1 MSLDRYGWGPFF
13 QRQLSGTPSAEIGR
27 VRLATVRK
35 AHVYAADRTVAV
47 SLPRNV
53 GAAAVGDWLLFDPKK
68 RIARKVLA
76 RRNALARNRPGHAAK
91 RQVLA
96 ANIDAALIVA
106 ALDREL
112 RPRQIERY
120 LTSVLASGAAPVIV
134 LNKADACP
142 TSEKAARMLRKAD
155 SRYPV
160 IITSATTGQGMGAL
174 EALLP
179 RCGTTALAG
188 PSGAGKSSL
197 VNALLQS
204 DHLAVGSVRSQDSRG
219 KHTTARRELVVHPN
233 GCLLMDIPGIREL
246 YPWSSPEI
254 VDEVFPEISGLGQN
268 CYYRDCR
275 HHNEPGCSIRA
286 AEQEGTIDPDRLA
299 SFLEL
304 RQEQEDL
311 QRSVGERRSGAA

>member
-13 QRQLSGTPSAEIGR
+13 QQQMPELSLAEVGR

-35 AHVYAADRTVAV
+35 AQVYTADQTVPV

-53 GAAAVGDWLLFDPKK
+53 GTAVVGDWLLFDPKK
-68 RIARKVLA
+68 RIARKILA
-76 RRNALARNRPGHAAK
+76 RQNCLARNRPGHAAK

-96 ANIDAALIVA
+96 ANIDSAVIVA

-120 LTSVLASGAAPVIV
+120 LTSVLASGATPLIV
-134 LNKADACP
+134 LNKADQCP
-142 TSEKAARMLRKAD
+142 ASEEVARMLRKAD
-155 SRYPV
+155 PRYPV
-160 IITSATTGQGMGAL
+160 FTVSATTGQGVSAL
-174 EALLP
+174 EEQLP
-179 RCGTTALAG
+179 QSGTIALAG

-197 VNALLQS
+197 INALLRS
-204 DHLAVGSVRSQDSRG
+204 DLLKVGSVRSRDNRG
-219 KHTTARRELVVHPN
+219 RHTTTRRELVQHPR
-233 GCLLMDIPGIREL
+233 GYLLMDMPGIREL

-275 HHNEPGCSIRA
+275 HDNEPGCAIQSA
-286 AEQEGTIDPDRLA
+286 AQDGTIGTERLA

-304 RQEQEDL
+304 RHEQEEL
-311 QRSVGERRSGAA
+311 RRSIAERRPG